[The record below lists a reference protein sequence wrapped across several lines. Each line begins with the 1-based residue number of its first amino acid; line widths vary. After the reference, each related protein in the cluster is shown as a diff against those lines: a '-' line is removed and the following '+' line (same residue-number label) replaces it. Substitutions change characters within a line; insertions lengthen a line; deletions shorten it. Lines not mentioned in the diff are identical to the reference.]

1 MSAVEVVLLGTYPPT
16 QCGLA
21 TFSHALRRALLG
33 SVSSV
38 EVVRVVERDD
48 AFRAPE
54 IAAQWRHGHPRDA
67 ARVLEVACG
76 RDVLIVQHEYGIF
89 DGPDGV
95 AIVDVV
101 ESSPIPVIVV
111 LHTVLVEPTCAQ
123 RAILEAVASA
133 ADAVVTQTDAARD
146 RLIARYD
153 VDERFV
159 HVIPHGATA
168 NFESDARVPGSA
180 GRAAGRAIAP
190 PTILTWGLLGPGKG
204 LEYAIDAVAAL
215 GDLDPAPRY
224 LVAGET
230 HPKVVAAHGEQ
241 YRRQL
246 VDQAAALGVS
256 DRVQFDGTYR
266 ALDELRAIVR
276 SADIVL
282 LPYES
287 REQVTSGVLVEALAS
302 GKPVVATAFPHA
314 CEVLGSGGGLVVAH
328 DDPAAMSEALR
339 SILVDPMLA
348 ARMRHESRR
357 IGSQHVWAV
366 VGARYLDLARTLVP
380 ATPDVDDGLALT
392 AS

>member
-1 MSAVEVVLLGTYPPT
+1 MKVTLLGTYPPT

-21 TFSHALRRALLG
+21 TFSHALRRAFLG
-33 SVSSV
+33 SASSV
-38 EVVRVVERDD
+38 EVVRVVEHEDG
-48 AFRAPE
+48 FRAPE
-54 IAAQWRHGHPRDA
+54 IAVQWRHGHPRDSE
-67 ARVLEVACG
+67 RVLEAVRG
-76 RDVLIVQHEYGIF
+76 RDVLVVQHEYGIF

-95 AIVDVV
+95 SIVEVV
-101 ESSPIPVIVV
+101 ESSPVPVIVV
-111 LHTVLVEPTCAQ
+111 LHTVLVEPTPTQ
-123 RAILEAVASA
+123 RAILEAVAAA
-133 ADAVVTQTDAARD
+133 ADAVVTQTYAARD
-146 RLIARYD
+146 RLISRYE

-168 NFESDARVPGSA
+168 NFE
-180 GRAAGRAIAP
+180 AAGRAGRSAERTTAP
-190 PTILTWGLLGPGKG
+190 ATILTWGLLGPGKG
-204 LEYAIDAVAAL
+204 LEYAIEAVAML

-230 HPKVVAAHGEQ
+230 HPKVVAADGER
-241 YRRQL
+241 YRRRL
-246 VDQAAALGVS
+246 IERAAELGVS

-276 SADIVL
+276 SADLVL

-314 CEVLGSGGGLVVAH
+314 RELLGGGAGLVVAH
-328 DDPAAMSEALR
+328 DDPMAMSAALR

-357 IGSQHVWAV
+357 VGSQHVWGV
-366 VGARYLDLARTLVP
+366 VGARYFDLARTLVP
-380 ATPDVDDGLALT
+380 ATPGVDDGLALT